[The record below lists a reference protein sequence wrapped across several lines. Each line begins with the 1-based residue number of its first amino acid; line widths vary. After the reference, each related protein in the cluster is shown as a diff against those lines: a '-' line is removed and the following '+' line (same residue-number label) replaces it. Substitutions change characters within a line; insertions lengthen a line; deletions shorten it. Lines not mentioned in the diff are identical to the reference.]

1 AAVAALAQTDIK
13 KILAYS
19 TISQL
24 GFMFVAVGVG
34 AYWAAIFH
42 VFTHAFFKALLF
54 LGAGSVIHA
63 LGGEQDINRMGGLG
77 RAMRVTG
84 TTSLIATLAIA
95 GVPLLSG
102 FFSKDAILVHTFSS
116 ELLRDHGAIA

>member
-1 AAVAALAQTDIK
+1 
-13 KILAYS
+13 
-19 TISQL
+19 
-24 GFMFVAVGVG
+24 
-34 AYWAAIFH
+34 
-42 VFTHAFFKALLF
+42 LLF

-116 ELLRDHGAIA
+116 ELLRDHGAIALYVILLGTAVITAFYMFRWYYRVFAGEPRYRKAGA